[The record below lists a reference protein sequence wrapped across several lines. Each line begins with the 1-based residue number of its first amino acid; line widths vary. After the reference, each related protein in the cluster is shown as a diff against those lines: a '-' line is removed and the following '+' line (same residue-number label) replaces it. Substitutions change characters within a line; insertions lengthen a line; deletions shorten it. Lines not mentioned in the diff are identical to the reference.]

1 MTASAE
7 EHPDLFCVLKGGS
20 NNLES
25 VLIYKARAS
34 LRIGLGRVELLLEG
48 SNSGDRASARQLLVF
63 CVDQNPDSY
72 LLYSLTY
79 VGKFPWILVSEMSDR
94 MS

>member
-25 VLIYKARAS
+25 VLIYNARAS
-34 LRIGLGRVELLLEG
+34 LRIGLSRVELLLEG
-48 SNSGDRASARQLLVF
+48 SNSGDRASARQLHEL
-63 CVDQNPDSY
+63 CR
-72 LLYSLTY
+72 
-79 VGKFPWILVSEMSDR
+79 SESR
-94 MS
+94 